1 MVLLIGIAASASDC
15 SVHQFLLIESLAL
28 HRDASSSSSVRSL
41 SHTQGYRRPGHLTVA
56 LRVNRDGT
64 LQQVLSKDVW
74 ESERIMRHV
83 NGLVRVLKDHQ
94 SIIEE
99 LYKKCQYDA
108 RKSAARRDYEQK
120 MKEGISH
127 PSGRLFLKGR
137 SDPHSRPESSVTAIG
152 TPSQSCSS
160 RLNDFASSSQS
171 HASKSS
177 IREHIHF
184 AKEDDSQAD
193 GICVQQAVAKQ
204 STAKPRDETGG
215 APKPGF
221 ELFTFPDSYG
231 KAVPIFDPLDI
242 PRDTQS

>member
-1 MVLLIGIAASASDC
+1 MLLFIGIAASASTC
-15 SVHQFLLIESLAL
+15 SGLQLSLTVSLAL
-28 HRDASSSSSVRSL
+28 HRDASSSSVRSV

-56 LRVNRDGT
+56 LRVNQDGA
-64 LQQVLSKDVW
+64 LQQILSKDVR

-99 LYKKCQYDA
+99 LYKKCQYNA
-108 RKSAARRDYEQK
+108 RKAAARRDYEQK
-120 MKEGISH
+120 MMEGIHH

-137 SDPHSRPESSVTAIG
+137 SEPPSRPESSVTAIG

-177 IREHIHF
+177 TREHIHA
-184 AKEDDSQAD
+184 AKEDDSQAG
-193 GICVQQAVAKQ
+193 GICVHQAVAKE
-204 STAKPRDETGG
+204 STAKPRDEAGG
-215 APKPGF
+215 APKSGF
-221 ELFTFPDSYG
+221 ELFH
-231 KAVPIFDPLDI
+231 L
-242 PRDTQS
+242 PRLLWQGFFL